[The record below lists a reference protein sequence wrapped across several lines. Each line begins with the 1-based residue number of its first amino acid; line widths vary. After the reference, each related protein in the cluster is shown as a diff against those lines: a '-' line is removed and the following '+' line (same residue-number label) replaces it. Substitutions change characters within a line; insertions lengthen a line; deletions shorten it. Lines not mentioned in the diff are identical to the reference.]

1 MLGDQLNQ
9 TLLFG
14 SKARKED
21 DSDLDIDTLII
32 VNEESWQLRSTI
44 NKIGSHISL
53 EYNVLIG
60 PIVISQDR

>member
-21 DSDLDIDTLII
+21 DSDSDIDTLII